1 MARRSSSSMVVLA
14 LLGID
19 RWTPYELVQHL
30 KRSMIHHIWPRA
42 ESKVYEEPKRLVAA
56 GHAQATV
63 DRQNPRRTR
72 YSISPEGRRV
82 LARWVAEPGTGV
94 RFESEGALKV
104 LFAEN
109 GTREDLLATVDA
121 MRRDALADV
130 ARVAGT
136 LEFVLTEGPPYPGRI
151 HQSVLV
157 MDLVLRITTAV
168 ADWADATERRVAGW
182 PDLTA
187 DDAMRRA
194 AIDLVRDLRERAT
207 AADRP
212 RAAAHCPS
220 GEQVVD
226 GQAGG

>member
-56 GHAQATV
+56 GHAKASV
-63 DRQNPRRTR
+63 DRGNPRRTR
-72 YSISPEGRRV
+72 YTISARGRRV

-109 GTREDLLATVDA
+109 GTKEQLLATIDA
-121 MRRDALADV
+121 MRAEALADV
-130 ARVAGT
+130 ARVKGT
-136 LEFVLTEGPPYPGRI
+136 LEFVLTDGPPYPGRI

-168 ADWADATERRVAGW
+168 AEWADATERRVAGW
-182 PDLTA
+182 PDLTP
-187 DDAMRRA
+187 DDAMRAA
-194 AIDLVRDLRERAT
+194 AIDQVRHLHERAW
-207 AADRP
+207 
-212 RAAAHCPS
+212 AAARRPS
-220 GEQVVD
+220 AEQVVD
-226 GQAGG
+226 GDAGGQGE

>member
-1 MARRSSSSMVVLA
+1 MAQRSSSSMVVLA

-56 GHAQATV
+56 GHANATV
-63 DRQNPRRTR
+63 DRANPRRTR
-72 YSISPEGRRV
+72 YTISAAGRRV

-109 GTREDLLATVDA
+109 GTKDQLLATIDS

-136 LEFVLTEGPPYPGRI
+136 LDFVLTDGPPYPGRI

-157 MDLVLRITTAV
+157 MDLVLRISTAV
-168 ADWADATERRVAGW
+168 TEWADATGERVAGW
-182 PDLTA
+182 PDLA
-187 DDAMRRA
+187 PDDAMRAA
-194 AIDLVRDLRERAT
+194 AIDLVRELHERAIAAT
-207 AADRP
+207 AVAV
-212 RAAAHCPS
+212 A
-220 GEQVVD
+220 
-226 GQAGG
+226 

>member
-56 GHAQATV
+56 GHAKASV
-63 DRQNPRRTR
+63 DREDPRRTR
-72 YSISPEGRRV
+72 YTISAQGRRV
-82 LARWVAEPGTGV
+82 LSQWVAEPGSGV

-109 GTREDLLATVDA
+109 GTKRQLLATIDS
-121 MRRDALADV
+121 MRHETLADV
-130 ARVAGT
+130 ARVAAT
-136 LEFVLTEGPPYPGRI
+136 LELVLSAGPPYPDRI

-168 ADWADATERRVAGW
+168 TEWADVTEQRVESW
-182 PDLTA
+182 PDLSP
-187 DDAMRRA
+187 DDAMRA
-194 AIDLVRDLRERAT
+194 AAMDLVRQLHGRAT
-207 AADRP
+207 AIAARPVDRQ
-212 RAAAHCPS
+212 RPS
-220 GEQVVD
+220 SPVI
-226 GQAGG
+226 A

>member
-19 RWTPYELVQHL
+19 RWTPYELVRHL

-56 GHAQATV
+56 GHAKASV
-63 DRQNPRRTR
+63 DRADPRRTR
-72 YSISPEGRRV
+72 YTISPQGRRV

-109 GTREDLLATVDA
+109 GTKDQLLATIDA

-130 ARVAGT
+130 ARVGGT
-136 LEFVLTEGPPYPGRI
+136 LDFVLTDGPPYPGRI

-168 ADWADATERRVAGW
+168 TEWADATEQRVAGW
-182 PDLTA
+182 RDLA
-187 DDAMRRA
+187 PDDAMRAA
-194 AIDLVRDLRERAT
+194 AIDLVRELHERAT
-207 AADRP
+207 AT
-212 RAAAHCPS
+212 
-220 GEQVVD
+220 VT
-226 GQAGG
+226 

>member
-56 GHAQATV
+56 GHAKASV
-63 DRQNPRRTR
+63 DRGNSRRTR
-72 YSISPEGRRV
+72 YTISAQGRRV

-109 GTREDLLATVDA
+109 GTKEQLLATIDA
-121 MRRDALADV
+121 MRGEALADV
-130 ARVAGT
+130 ARVKGT
-136 LEFVLTEGPPYPGRI
+136 LEFVLTDGPPYPGRI

-168 ADWADATERRVAGW
+168 TEWADATEKRVAGW
-182 PDLTA
+182 PDLTP
-187 DDAMRRA
+187 DDAMRAA
-194 AIDLVRDLRERAT
+194 AIDQVRDLHGRA
-207 AADRP
+207 
-212 RAAAHCPS
+212 RAAARGPS
-220 GEQVVD
+220 AEQVVD
-226 GQAGG
+226 RHAGGQGE

>member
-56 GHAQATV
+56 GHAKASL
-63 DRQNPRRTR
+63 DRAQPRRTR
-72 YSISPEGRRV
+72 YTISPQGRRV

-109 GTREDLLATVDA
+109 GTKGQLLATIDA
-121 MRRDALADV
+121 MRREALADV

-136 LEFVLTEGPPYPGRI
+136 LDFVLTDGPPYPGRI

-168 ADWADATERRVAGW
+168 TEWADATEERVAGW
-182 PDLTA
+182 PDLA
-187 DDAMRRA
+187 PDDAMRLD
-194 AIDLVRDLRERAT
+194 AIDLVRELHERAT
-207 AADRP
+207 AVLA
-212 RAAAHCPS
+212 
-220 GEQVVD
+220 
-226 GQAGG
+226 

>member
-56 GHAQATV
+56 GHAKASV
-63 DRQNPRRTR
+63 DRADPRRTR
-72 YSISPEGRRV
+72 YTISPQGRRV

-109 GTREDLLATVDA
+109 GTKDQLLATIDA

-130 ARVAGT
+130 ARVGGT
-136 LEFVLTEGPPYPGRI
+136 LDFVLTDGPPYPGRI

-168 ADWADATERRVAGW
+168 TEWADATEQRVAGW
-182 PDLTA
+182 RDLA
-187 DDAMRRA
+187 PDDAMRAA
-194 AIDLVRDLRERAT
+194 AIDLVRELHERAT
-207 AADRP
+207 AT
-212 RAAAHCPS
+212 
-220 GEQVVD
+220 VT
-226 GQAGG
+226 